1 MNYYIFHQIKN
12 LSNDSIPFLHSDI
25 SRFFFYFLNSQV
37 EERPI
42 LDKQIDETDEL
53 VLEDELQRAR
63 LHFTETDTDL
73 KVDQFVTGIVCGI
86 LGCMNKN
93 ESSDGGGKFR
103 VKKVFMPDHPIQR
116 PAQKLTSEPQ
126 IAFISG

>member
-1 MNYYIFHQIKN
+1 M
-12 LSNDSIPFLHSDI
+12 SNDSIPFLHSDI
-25 SRFFFYFLNSQV
+25 SRFLLYFLNSQV
-37 EERPI
+37 EERVI

-103 VKKVFMPDHPIQR
+103 VKKIFMPDHPTQS
-116 PAQKLTSEPQ
+116 PAQN
-126 IAFISG
+126 

>member
-1 MNYYIFHQIKN
+1 MFSGQILETFRNYF
-12 LSNDSIPFLHSDI
+12 
-25 SRFFFYFLNSQV
+25 
-37 EERPI
+37 E
-42 LDKQIDETDEL
+42 IDWP
-53 VLEDELQRAR
+53 LQRAR

-103 VKKVFMPDHPIQR
+103 VKKIFMPDHPTQS

>member
-1 MNYYIFHQIKN
+1 MTASLFYTLIFH
-12 LSNDSIPFLHSDI
+12 D
-25 SRFFFYFLNSQV
+25 FFFNFLNSQV

-42 LDKQIDETDEL
+42 LDKHIDETDEL

-103 VKKVFMPDHPIQR
+103 VKKVFMPDYPIQS
-116 PAQKLTSEPQ
+116 PGQKLTSEPQ

>member
-1 MNYYIFHQIKN
+1 M
-12 LSNDSIPFLHSDI
+12 
-25 SRFFFYFLNSQV
+25 

-103 VKKVFMPDHPIQR
+103 VKKIFMPNYPIQS
-116 PAQKLTSEPQ
+116 PGQKLTSEPQ

>member
-1 MNYYIFHQIKN
+1 MTASHFCSLIFH
-12 LSNDSIPFLHSDI
+12 D
-25 SRFFFYFLNSQV
+25 FFYFLNSQV

-103 VKKVFMPDHPIQR
+103 VKKVFMPDYPIQS
-116 PAQKLTSEPQ
+116 PGQKLTSEPQ

>member
-1 MNYYIFHQIKN
+1 MTASLFCTLIFH
-12 LSNDSIPFLHSDI
+12 D
-25 SRFFFYFLNSQV
+25 FFYFLNSQV

>member
-1 MNYYIFHQIKN
+1 MTASLFFTLIF
-12 LSNDSIPFLHSDI
+12 LE
-25 SRFFFYFLNSQV
+25 FFFYFPNSQV

-103 VKKVFMPDHPIQR
+103 VKKIFMPDHPIQR